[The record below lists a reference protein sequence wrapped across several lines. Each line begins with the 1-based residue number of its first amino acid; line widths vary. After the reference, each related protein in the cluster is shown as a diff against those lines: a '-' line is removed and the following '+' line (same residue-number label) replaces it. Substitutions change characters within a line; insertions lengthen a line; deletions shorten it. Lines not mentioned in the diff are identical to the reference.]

1 MLRSKFNGRDIY
13 LIETVEELQKLRQA
27 VEKCATIGLDT
38 ETEGLDFNKDRVV
51 GVCIS
56 FSDKRGFYVPYR
68 HVDYENNLPKEEV
81 IEMCQYILDNKIVM
95 FFNRNYDLNMLEFD
109 GVKIPYNGRFHDVQ
123 VMCWEAT
130 NEPFP
135 SLKKYT
141 KMYLKWDMIE
151 FETAA
156 GTDEDGNSNHNFG
169 LVDPREGYRY
179 AAGDPLATVALGK
192 YMWNNYPYIRKIY
205 PLDNLAT
212 EAVRR
217 MGQEVVS
224 IDYNLL
230 KQLADESER
239 ELRDLRYQ
247 IIKFVGYEFNI
258 GSNREKGRAL
268 SRFVTL
274 TVKTKNGDFSM
285 RDEIISEIDHPLAQL
300 MVKYSKAFKFNN
312 SFIKPLL
319 KLEGTPIRFNFK
331 TVDVPCLTEES
342 TVFIENKG
350 VVSVKDVRVGDNI
363 LTRSGFKQV
372 TFVKKSFSS
381 LIIRVRF
388 KNTDHSFSS
397 TPWHPVLVSCLGGL
411 YAKWKKVSELQSGD
425 KVVVNTFE
433 CNYMSKHWFYEGVL
447 SNSFLYKKGGDD
459 FIVSVFADLSKNLS
473 TTHAAIECLCD
484 DCQPEVESL
493 TKSVKRYDFHS
504 YSLYKRA
511 KLAQDKVPTISVMGS
526 IRSYLL
532 GACLYF
538 QEEDGDIRIPI
549 LNSSVCY
556 SERLTKLLSYFGV
569 YVDERSRN
577 FFIVDKAS
585 KECFYR
591 LINSFFDSLSSKST
605 TLTVRYLYTG
615 IPSDVY
621 HIEVEDVHEYISD
634 GIVHHNTGRMA
645 CLSGDTKVRV
655 IRSWSASHEEDI
667 NLKEIYAGDR
677 IKTRFGYYPVV
688 GVYKQRKE
696 LFKLRTFFTSIKAT
710 SDHLFYQG
718 NGVWKEVSHLNVG
731 DYLVWSDISG
741 KEIRH
746 TITEKE
752 SVGED
757 EVFDIQVDS
766 VHEFLVNGEGN
777 PDVIK
782 RDLGYGGYVTHNC
795 GKVNGNSWFAPLNVQ
810 ALPKKKVHRFLHEGG
825 DMGYYL
831 DDNPE
836 GAVHDE
842 NGKPID
848 QEVKAG
854 FRDIF
859 TVPSDEW
866 AFISSDYCLSNQ
878 SMVKVKG
885 FGEIPLYFVERLIK
899 FYKMQV
905 YIETPNGWEKVIRFV
920 NTEKKPKVQ
929 ITLKSGEM
937 ITCSEDHSFKVRTSK
952 GNEVWRP
959 VKELKPDDV
968 ILTKDLNLSR

>member
-13 LIETVEELQKLRQA
+13 LIETVEELSKLRQA
-27 VEKCATIGLDT
+27 VVKCGTLGLDC
-38 ETEGLDFNKDRVV
+38 ETTGLDFNKDRAV

-56 FSDKRGFYVPYR
+56 FSDKKGFYVPYR
-68 HVDYENNLPKEEV
+68 HSDYENNLPKDKV

-331 TVDVPCLTEES
+331 TVDVP
-342 TVFIENKG
+342 
-350 VVSVKDVRVGDNI
+350 
-363 LTRSGFKQV
+363 
-372 TFVKKSFSS
+372 
-381 LIIRVRF
+381 
-388 KNTDHSFSS
+388 
-397 TPWHPVLVSCLGGL
+397 
-411 YAKWKKVSELQSGD
+411 
-425 KVVVNTFE
+425 
-433 CNYMSKHWFYEGVL
+433 
-447 SNSFLYKKGGDD
+447 
-459 FIVSVFADLSKNLS
+459 
-473 TTHAAIECLCD
+473 
-484 DCQPEVESL
+484 
-493 TKSVKRYDFHS
+493 
-504 YSLYKRA
+504 
-511 KLAQDKVPTISVMGS
+511 
-526 IRSYLL
+526 
-532 GACLYF
+532 
-538 QEEDGDIRIPI
+538 
-549 LNSSVCY
+549 
-556 SERLTKLLSYFGV
+556 
-569 YVDERSRN
+569 
-577 FFIVDKAS
+577 
-585 KECFYR
+585 
-591 LINSFFDSLSSKST
+591 
-605 TLTVRYLYTG
+605 
-615 IPSDVY
+615 
-621 HIEVEDVHEYISD
+621 
-634 GIVHHNTGRMA
+634 TGRMA
-645 CLSGDTKVRV
+645 CLAGDTKVRV

-667 NLKEIYAGDR
+667 QLKEVYANDR
-677 IKTRFGYYPVV
+677 IKTRFGYFRVV
-688 GVYKQRKE
+688 NVFKQRKQVYLLKTE
-696 LFKLRTFFTSIKAT
+696 KSSIKAT

-718 NGVWKEVSHLNVG
+718 SGYWSEVESLKEG
-731 DYLVWSDISG
+731 DFLMWHTG
-741 KEIRH
+741 KESLCR
-746 TITEKE
+746 EKILAKE
-752 SVGED
+752 ALGVED
-757 EVFDIQVDS
+757 VYDIQVDS
-766 VHEFLVNGEGN
+766 VHEFLCAGDNACLIN
-777 PDVIK
+777 
-782 RDLGYGGYVTHNC
+782 GGYVTHNC
-795 GKVNGNSWFAPLNVQ
+795 GKVNGNPWFAPLNVQ

-836 GAVHDE
+836 GAVLDE

-878 SMVKVKG
+878 SMVRVKG
-885 FGEIPLYFVERLIK
+885 FGEVPLYFVERLLK

-929 ITLKSGEM
+929 VTLKTGEV
-937 ITCSEDHSFKVRTSK
+937 ITCSEDHSFKVLNSA
-952 GNEVWRP
+952 GVQAWRQ
-959 VKELKPDDV
+959 VKELKSDDV
-968 ILTKDLNLSR
+968 ILTKDLLKV